1 MIEVA
6 HPPTPMHSSHKN
18 LIVTAFFSIGWVIA
32 VALGLGVLFN
42 YESTPGRVGAVSQ
55 SWQSASAIQRTNDRP
70 TLVMFAHPHC
80 PCTRA
85 SVGELAEIMAHVQG
99 RVSAN
104 VLFVRPKGAADDWDE
119 TDLRRSAAAIPG
131 VRVST
136 DVDGLEARRFGAETS
151 GHTLLFDRDGHLV
164 FSGGITQSRGH
175 AGGNAGESAIV
186 SLVNN
191 HRPARSKTFVFGC
204 SLARH
209 TEQKDNSICLK

>member
-1 MIEVA
+1 M
-6 HPPTPMHSSHKN
+6 SSSRKN
-18 LIVTAFFSIGWVIA
+18 LFVTVFFGIAWVIA
-32 VALGLGVLFN
+32 VALGLRILLN
-42 YESTPGRVGAVSQ
+42 YESTPGRIGAVSQ
-55 SWQSASAIQRTNDRP
+55 TWQSASAIQRANDCP

-85 SVGELAEIMAHVQG
+85 SVGELAQIMAQARG
-99 RVSAN
+99 KVSAF
-104 VLFVRPKGAADDWDE
+104 VLFVRPKGAPDNWDE

-136 DVDGLEARRFGAETS
+136 DVDGLEARRFGVETS
-151 GHTLLFDRDGHLV
+151 GHTLLFDREGHLV

-175 AGGNAGESAIV
+175 AGGNVGESAIV

-191 HRPARSKTFVFGC
+191 QRPGRSETFVFGC
-204 SLARH
+204 SLAKH